1 MTLSTFLRA
10 HREQILEA
18 FEAFARTLMPA
29 GVNMVPVE
37 LRDHADEMLTAI
49 AHDIEDPQTR
59 DEQAEKSQGLDTNG
73 AMGVSGQQ
81 HADARIRHGFTPAQL
96 MAEFRAMRAS
106 VLRLYEDSGA
116 TDSAGVRRFNE
127 AIDEAL
133 TESMTRYGVMTNLYR
148 DQFVGVLGHD
158 LRTPLNA
165 IRTGAALLTA
175 SRDLGP
181 RQTAVAS
188 AILRSADRMDRMI
201 HDLLDLT
208 LARLG
213 GAIPIKRTPVDLA
226 DVCRDVCLEVQAAR
240 PDAIL
245 RFNAAGDLSGAWDGD
260 RLAQVVTNLLSNAV
274 QHGEG
279 GTVTL
284 EADGAGDAV
293 TVSVHNGGAPVPPE
307 LRHAIFE
314 PLVRRQPGSDNGS
327 IGLGLFIARAIVTSH
342 GGELDVTSTAEEGTR
357 FTVRLPRTV
366 TPAAHSSGACRN
378 RGQDVG

>member
-10 HREQILEA
+10 HREQIVTA
-18 FEAFARTLMPA
+18 FETFARTLMPP
-29 GVNMVPVE
+29 GVNMVPAE

-49 AHDIEDPQTR
+49 AQDIEDPQTR
-59 DEQAEKSQGLDTNG
+59 GEQSDKSKGLHAYG
-73 AMGVSGQQ
+73 AMGRSGRQ
-81 HADARIRHGFTPAQL
+81 HAEARIRQGFTLAQL
-96 MAEFRAMRAS
+96 IAEFRALRAS
-106 VLRLYEDSGA
+106 VLRLYDDSGA
-116 TDSAGVRRFNE
+116 TDPAGVRRFNE

-133 TESMTRYGVMTNLYR
+133 TESMTRYGVMTDLYR

-175 SRDLGP
+175 SRNLEP

-188 AILRSADRMDRMI
+188 AILRSADRMGRMI

-213 GAIPIKRTPVDLA
+213 GAIPISRTPSDLA

-245 RFNAAGDLSGAWDGD
+245 QFDAAGDLSGEWDAD

-284 EADGAGDAV
+284 EANGAGDPV
-293 TVSVHNGGAPVPPE
+293 IVSVHNAGAPIPPE

-314 PLVRRQPGSDNGS
+314 PLVRRHTGSDNGS

-342 GGELDVTSTAEEGTR
+342 GGELDVTSTAQEGTR
-357 FTVRLPRTV
+357 FTMRLPRTV
-366 TPAAHSSGACRN
+366 PPAAQTEPH
-378 RGQDVG
+378 